1 MSRDYA
7 NKPKPRRNTR
17 GKKTP
22 KSEPKSFSILALLFV
37 VMCIGAF
44 GYFLWS
50 IKDSAD
56 TTPKA
61 VKVEQPK
68 PQPRKKDELPPKP
81 KEQWEYQ
88 DMLKNKQVEV
98 DLPKKS
104 DKPTRPYQMQC
115 GSFRKQSQA
124 DALKA
129 QIAFQG
135 LEAFVRTVK
144 GTSGEWHKVVLG
156 PYPRKRKAERE
167 RHVLQRAGING
178 CKIWFWEGK

>member
-17 GKKTP
+17 GKKTT
-22 KSEPKSFSILALLFV
+22 KQQPKSFPILALLFV

-50 IKDSAD
+50 IKDSAETAPQ
-56 TTPKA
+56 TTKI
-61 VKVEQPK
+61 EQPK
-68 PQPRKKDELPPKP
+68 PKPRKKDELPPKP

-88 DMLKNKQVEV
+88 DMLKNKEVEV

-104 DKPTRPYQMQC
+104 DKPSRPYQMQC

-135 LEAFVRTVK
+135 LEAIVKKVK
-144 GTSGEWHKVVLG
+144 GSSGEWHKVVLG
-156 PYPRKRKAERE
+156 PYPRKRQAERD
-167 RHVLQRAGING
+167 RHILQRAGVNG
-178 CKIWFWEGK
+178 CQIWFWEGK